1 MDTKP
6 SEVLYY
12 PNFNPNDLA
21 GIKQSLLLYDRVN
34 LIAPVTTPLMGS
46 VLADSP
52 GEELAD
58 VDKKGLFTR
67 I

>member
-58 VDKKGLFTR
+58 VDKKR
-67 I
+67 SPQ